1 MSKIK
6 KVLAMLLALA
16 MVLGTTLTT
25 FAEAGVT
32 PSESDEAKATVN
44 NVEAT
49 AEVTAY
55 QVVKANYAN
64 GFIGYSA
71 VDGVTI
77 AEPTAPTSDEITAI
91 AKNLESLS
99 LKSVPMDIKE
109 NVNSE
114 TGLAS
119 FSGMLNPGYWMIIV
133 KGDVKEVY
141 NPMLLGVY
149 YNVSGS
155 DNGMTSEAVDANSNW
170 KLETTDAYA
179 KSTKPFINKEITSK
193 DSNTNANENGGDVAV
208 GDTVNYKITTQI
220 PSYSKEYTS
229 VTVNIKDELSV
240 GLTLNHKAGEI
251 KVSGVPSDKYTLVS
265 TDAGFLI
272 EIDSAWALAN
282 ANEEITVE
290 YSAVVNDKAKINFDP
305 NTNTATLEYS
315 NNPEGDIK
323 TTKDETY
330 TYTFGIGA
338 NLYGESEEAWNE
350 ITKELIKVDN
360 TIKEEITENGETITV
375 SKRLEGAEFKLTNDA
390 TGHEYKDVTGA
401 DGILSFTGLDAGTYT
416 LVETKAPAN
425 YTLSTQTHKVVI
437 AADYNTNGTLNSYS
451 ITIDGVAT
459 STYTA
464 TYEGGKTEVSTITV
478 VDKTT
483 DINNTKLSSLPST
496 GGIGTTIFTI
506 GGCLIMIVAAGL
518 FFASRRKSAK

>member
-32 PSESDEAKATVN
+32 PSENDSRKATVN

-49 AEVTAY
+49 ATVTAY
-55 QVVKANYAN
+55 QVVKADYDD
-64 GFIGYSA
+64 GFTGYSA
-71 VDGVTI
+71 VKGVAI

-91 AKNLESLS
+91 AKNLNNLS
-99 LKSVPMDIKE
+99 LKSVSMNIKE
-109 NVNSE
+109 NINTE

-119 FSGMLNPGYWMIIV
+119 FSGILNPGYWMIIV
-133 KGDVKEVY
+133 NGDVKEVY

-149 YNVSGS
+149 YSVSGS
-155 DNGMTSEAVDANSNW
+155 DNGMESGAVDANSNW
-170 KLETTDAYA
+170 TLETKDAYA
-179 KSTKPFINKEITSK
+179 KSTEPFIKKEITDK
-193 DSNTNANENGGDVAV
+193 DSNENANENGGDVAV
-208 GDTVNYKITTQI
+208 GDTVNYKITTKI

-229 VTVNIKDELSV
+229 VEVNIKDELSV

-251 KVSGVPSDKYTLVS
+251 KVSGVPSDKYTLNA

-272 EIDSAWALAN
+272 NIDSAWALAN
-282 ANEEITVE
+282 GDTDITVV
-290 YSAVVNDKAKINFDP
+290 YSAKVNDQAKINFDP
-305 NTNTATLEYS
+305 NTNTATLEYT
-315 NNPEGDIK
+315 NNPGGGTK

-338 NLYGESEEAWNE
+338 NLYGESEEAWNK

-360 TIKEEITENGETITV
+360 TIKEEITEDGGTVTV
-375 SKRLEGAEFKLTNDA
+375 SKRLEGATFTLTNDVTTKTYTA
-390 TGHEYKDVTGA
+390 TTGA

-416 LVETKAPAN
+416 LVETVAPKG
-425 YTLSTQTHKVVI
+425 YTLSTTEHKVVI
-437 AADYNTNGTLNSYS
+437 VADYNINGTLKSYS
-451 ITIDGVAT
+451 ITIDGAAT

-464 TYEGGKTEVSTITV
+464 TYDGGKTEVSSITI

-483 DINNTKLSSLPST
+483 DINNTKLSELPST

-506 GGCLIMIVAAGL
+506 GGCLIMIAAAGL